1 MAMDANLSADRAHRG
16 RGTLRP
22 VTSPAT
28 GLDLV
33 ASWPVAHAAV
43 GWRHRDGRVASVG
56 DGGRRFA
63 LASVTKLLTASAVL
77 VAVEEEIVVLD
88 EAAGPPGATVRLL
101 LAHASGLPF
110 EGREPIAPP
119 GERRAYGNAAYEVL
133 AELVAE
139 RAQMPFADYLH
150 EAVLVPLAMTAT
162 TLDGSPRSEE
172 HTSELQSL
180 MRISYAV
187 FC

>member
-1 MAMDANLSADRAHRG
+1 MLRLPSRTTRTD
-16 RGTLRP
+16 TLFPYPTLFR
-22 VTSPAT
+22 S
-28 GLDLV
+28 
-33 ASWPVAHAAV
+33 
-43 GWRHRDGRVASVG
+43 

-77 VAVEEEIVVLD
+77 MAVEEEIVVLD

-150 EAVLVPLAMTAT
+150 AAVLVPTAT
-162 TLDGSPRSEE
+162 TAPPHDAPPGPGAPQTVRASCRERVC
-172 HTSELQSL
+172 QGW
-180 MRISYAV
+180 
-187 FC
+187 

>member
-77 VAVEEEIVVLD
+77 MAVEEEIVVLD

-150 EAVLVPLAMTAT
+150 EAV
-162 TLDGSPRSEE
+162 RSEE

-187 FC
+187 FCLKKK

>member
-1 MAMDANLSADRAHRG
+1 MLRLPSRTTRTD
-16 RGTLRP
+16 TLFPYPTLFR
-22 VTSPAT
+22 S
-28 GLDLV
+28 
-33 ASWPVAHAAV
+33 
-43 GWRHRDGRVASVG
+43 

-119 GERRAYGNAAYEVL
+119 GERRASGNAAYEVL

-139 RAQMPFADYLH
+139 RAQIDRKSKRLNSS
-150 EAVLVPLAMTAT
+150 T
-162 TLDGSPRSEE
+162 
-172 HTSELQSL
+172 
-180 MRISYAV
+180 
-187 FC
+187 

>member
-1 MAMDANLSADRAHRG
+1 MDANLSADRAHRG
-16 RGTLRP
+16 RVTLRP
-22 VTSPAT
+22 GTSPAT

-77 VAVEEEIVVLD
+77 IAVEEEIVVLD

-110 EGREPIAPP
+110 QRRAQIAPP
-119 GERRAYGNAAYEVL
+119 GQRRAFGNPAYEML
-133 AELVAE
+133 AELGA
-139 RAQMPFADYLH
+139 ASAP
-150 EAVLVPLAMTAT
+150 PPT
-162 TLDGSPRSEE
+162 G
-172 HTSELQSL
+172 
-180 MRISYAV
+180 
-187 FC
+187 

>member
-1 MAMDANLSADRAHRG
+1 MDANLSADRAHRG

-77 VAVEEEIVVLD
+77 MAVEEEIVVQIGR
-88 EAAGPPGATVRLL
+88 ANVGTTVTN
-101 LAHASGLPF
+101 AHLVCSLP
-110 EGREPIAPP
+110 
-119 GERRAYGNAAYEVL
+119 L
-133 AELVAE
+133 
-139 RAQMPFADYLH
+139 
-150 EAVLVPLAMTAT
+150 
-162 TLDGSPRSEE
+162 
-172 HTSELQSL
+172 
-180 MRISYAV
+180 
-187 FC
+187 

>member
-1 MAMDANLSADRAHRG
+1 MDANLSADRAHRG

-33 ASWPVAHAAV
+33 ASWPAAHAAA

-77 VAVEEEIVVLD
+77 MEVGAEIGVLD

-101 LAHASGLPF
+101 RSARSRVGKRLDNQL
-110 EGREPIAPP
+110 
-119 GERRAYGNAAYEVL
+119 RARWTPNN
-133 AELVAE
+133 
-139 RAQMPFADYLH
+139 
-150 EAVLVPLAMTAT
+150 
-162 TLDGSPRSEE
+162 
-172 HTSELQSL
+172 
-180 MRISYAV
+180 
-187 FC
+187 